1 MSYLEVY
8 NVYPNFVGAPSKCGI
23 ADLPT
28 SYTFRRFDQIY
39 GSITLCGK
47 PQPMIYW
54 MVGDQSFNGTVN
66 LSKGDQHQYTYSF
79 KRRITSFEICGK
91 YLSYQA
97 IGSQNKMIIG
107 LSLLLMDG
115 CKCFTLSI

>member
-1 MSYLEVY
+1 M
-8 NVYPNFVGAPSKCGI
+8 

-28 SYTFRRFDQIY
+28 SYTFRKFDQIS

-66 LSKGDQHQYTYSF
+66 LSKANQYQYTYSF
-79 KRRITSFEICGK
+79 KRRITSFEMCGK

-115 CKCFTLSI
+115 CKCFTLSL